1 MKTPFLNKSHLVH
14 YRWAE
19 QDSIRKMYGLH
30 TLTNREL
37 AETNNIIASIQTIRY
52 LNEGILTQIETPN
65 EIISVLAKDCITL
78 TYAVI
83 EAIYIAASYKIQSAC
98 QRCPNLRCPFRSDTV
113 YNAVD
118 SFQANQEAPKYIHR
132 TKIANPYTPALK
144 ALRDQRHDVHIIK
157 QSETTSKKKDLVVK
171 QAHDA
176 HLLLEKTLLAMSQ
189 DMRQFIRHA
198 GCPMPD

>member
-1 MKTPFLNKSHLVH
+1 MKPVYLNKSHLVH
-14 YRWAE
+14 YRWVDQEA
-19 QDSIRKMYGLH
+19 IRKMYGLH
-30 TLTNREL
+30 ALTNREL

-52 LNEGILTQIETPN
+52 LNEGILTQTDTPN

-98 QRCPNLRCPFRSDTV
+98 QRCPKYRCPFRSDSV

-118 SFQANQEAPKYIHR
+118 SFQANQEAPKYMQR
-132 TKIANPYTPALK
+132 THITNPYTPALK

-157 QSETTSKKKDLVVK
+157 QSETIFHKKDMVVK
-171 QAHDA
+171 QAQAAHD
-176 HLLLEKTLLAMSQ
+176 LLEKTLLTMSEE
-189 DMRQFIRHA
+189 MRQFIRHA
-198 GCPMPD
+198 GCPIPE